1 MLQRGFT
8 TVRDAAGADFGLA
21 RAVQEGLV
29 DGPRLIFGGRGL
41 SQTGGHGDGRSSG
54 RTAQEA
60 GYSYTT
66 GNVVCDGVPE
76 VRRTVR
82 EEIKRGAQHIK
93 LMLSGGV
100 ASPTDRVDS
109 TQFSVDEIR
118 AAVEEAEAAN
128 LYVLGHAYT
137 SRAINRGLECGVRSI
152 EHGNLMDASTPPLLL
167 SHGAFYVPTLV
178 TYSALAEHGLA
189 GGLPEVSHRKI
200 FDVLDAGLRALEMAD
215 RAGVQIAYGTDL
227 LGAMHVFQNREFKIR
242 AEVQS
247 PASILRAAT
256 VTAAR
261 LLRMDGQIGVVAPG
275 AYADLL
281 IVDANPLED
290 IAILA
295 DPDTHVQLIMKAG
308 EIYRDR
314 LA

>member
-1 MLQRGFT
+1 
-8 TVRDAAGADFGLA
+8 
-21 RAVQEGLV
+21 
-29 DGPRLIFGGRGL
+29 
-41 SQTGGHGDGRSSG
+41 
-54 RTAQEA
+54 
-60 GYSYTT
+60 
-66 GNVVCDGVPE
+66 
-76 VRRTVR
+76 
-82 EEIKRGAQHIK
+82 
-93 LMLSGGV
+93 MLSGGV

-152 EHGNLMDASTPPLLL
+152 EHGNLMDASSPPLFL

-189 GGLPEVSHRKI
+189 SGLPEVSHRKI
-200 FDVLDAGLRALEMAD
+200 FDVLDAGLRALEMAE

-242 AEVQS
+242 GEVQS
-247 PASILRAAT
+247 PLAIVRAAT

-261 LLRMDGQIGVVAPG
+261 LLRMDGQVGVIAPG
-275 AYADLL
+275 AHADLL

-290 IAILA
+290 IGVLA

-308 EIYRDR
+308 AIRRDR
-314 LA
+314 LT